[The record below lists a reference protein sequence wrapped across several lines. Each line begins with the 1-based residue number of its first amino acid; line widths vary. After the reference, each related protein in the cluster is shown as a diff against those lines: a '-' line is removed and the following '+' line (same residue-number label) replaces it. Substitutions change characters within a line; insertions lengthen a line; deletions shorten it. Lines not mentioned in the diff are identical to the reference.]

1 MDNCYWPHHHRGPW
15 RDAPPWAIELREML
29 RVIILNQGAMMSQS
43 DDLAAGVLALTT
55 SVQTLTD
62 NTAAHDVAV
71 QNELAA
77 LTAALAGGA
86 TGTDPV
92 VTQAIAN
99 IAALSTSVAKSAA
112 TIKTET
118 DALVAS
124 LPAPTPAP

>member
-1 MDNCYWPHHHRGPW
+1 
-15 RDAPPWAIELREML
+15 
-29 RVIILNQGAMMSQS
+29 MSQS